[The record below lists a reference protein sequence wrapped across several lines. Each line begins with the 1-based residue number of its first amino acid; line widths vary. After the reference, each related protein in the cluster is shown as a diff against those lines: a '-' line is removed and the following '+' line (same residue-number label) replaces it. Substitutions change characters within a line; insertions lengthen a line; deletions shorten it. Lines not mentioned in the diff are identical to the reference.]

1 MAAAVPRDIGK
12 PREPSVM
19 AAVTQPGLP
28 LTAKL
33 AWTVRAGL
41 ADSPPPG
48 GIPAISRWHACDL
61 APSTATAMKPSVK
74 SADL

>member
-41 ADSPPPG
+41 ADSPAPVAYLRSRG
-48 GIPAISRWHACDL
+48 GTPAISRRQPRRL
-61 APSTATAMKPSVK
+61 
-74 SADL
+74 